1 MAKVLVPLALQRL
14 TENKGEVNVQGDT
27 VLQIVDNLE
36 RTYPGTKKLIA
47 PEGLIQQ
54 FINIFVNGK
63 DIRFIRNESSNVHA
77 TDEVNI
83 VLAVSGG

>member
-1 MAKVLVPLALQRL
+1 MAKVLIPLALQRL
-14 TENKGEVNVQGDT
+14 TENKGEVSVSGET
-27 VLQIVDNLE
+27 VSQVVDNLE
-36 RTYPGTKKLIA
+36 LTYPGTKKLIA
-47 PEGLIQQ
+47 PSGIIQE

-63 DIRFIRNESSNVHA
+63 DIRFIGNESSKIQI